1 MKSNR
6 RRRCSSMRPASA
18 NFPAGQLAIDL
29 DDADVNRGGLRDMD
43 IAVANF
49 NANSVSV
56 LWNRCIR

>member
-1 MKSNR
+1 
-6 RRRCSSMRPASA
+6 MRPASA